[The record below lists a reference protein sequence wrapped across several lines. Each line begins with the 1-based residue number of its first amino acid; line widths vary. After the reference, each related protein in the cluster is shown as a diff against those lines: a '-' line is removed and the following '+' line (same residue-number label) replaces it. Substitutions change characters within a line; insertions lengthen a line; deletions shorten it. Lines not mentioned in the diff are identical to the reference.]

1 MLPAVHRLGLLQR
14 AGGQHR
20 PRDPEGQ
27 PGQRRPPPQV
37 SRLLTPFHFFSPNIL
52 PVTTQPFCYS
62 CHPARCPLLLSLLD
76 NLAAFVGAALPSST
90 TYHTPL

>member
-27 PGQRRPPPQV
+27 PRQRRPPPQV
-37 SRLLTPFHFFSPNIL
+37 TRHQRPHTLRLSRPTA
-52 PVTTQPFCYS
+52 
-62 CHPARCPLLLSLLD
+62 ARDAGPSFGTGTKSQLLSKSFSKLNAII
-76 NLAAFVGAALPSST
+76 NLSCKWHYKSKKKT
-90 TYHTPL
+90 

>member
-1 MLPAVHRLGLLQR
+1 MLPAVHGLGLLQR

-37 SRLLTPFHFFSPNIL
+37 TRHQRPHTLRLSRPTAARDAGPSFGTGTKTGFFSTFFAKL
-52 PVTTQPFCYS
+52 KAC
-62 CHPARCPLLLSLLD
+62 
-76 NLAAFVGAALPSST
+76 
-90 TYHTPL
+90 